1 MNKFETTTEQ
11 EQSFADRMAFDYQMK
26 QYEDSM
32 SRWYSKALMYQEK
45 VKAKFFA
52 VLKFPFGGW
61 MVDIDKNDFQIDEED
76 NGDLIDNEDQM
87 SDEDNED
94 DDGMK
99 IDNPKQLK
107 NNNERRKCLQNL
119 RKIYLPNIFFVLL
132 DMLSKM
138 NLNKELI
145 RLSDLV
151 SSDNYKL
158 YALFENQQLKTL
170 LNKIADASIN
180 LLDSNLDYL
189 GYNN

>member
-1 MNKFETTTEQ
+1 VNKFETTTEQ

>member
-1 MNKFETTTEQ
+1 
-11 EQSFADRMAFDYQMK
+11 MAFDYQMK

-45 VKAKFFA
+45 VKAKFFG

-61 MVDIDKNDFQIDEED
+61 MVDIDRNPDFQIEEEDIDRDDVDDDDDDVELIDDDDQMSEED
-76 NGDLIDNEDQM
+76 NEQEND
-87 SDEDNED
+87 
-94 DDGMK
+94 MK
-99 IDNPKQLK
+99 VGKTKQRKLK
-107 NNNERRKCLQNL
+107 NQRKKCLQNL
-119 RKIYLPNIFFVLL
+119 RKIYLPNICFVLL

-151 SSDNYKL
+151 ASDNYKL
-158 YALFENQQLKTL
+158 YTLFENQQLKTL
-170 LNKIADASIN
+170 LNKISDASIN